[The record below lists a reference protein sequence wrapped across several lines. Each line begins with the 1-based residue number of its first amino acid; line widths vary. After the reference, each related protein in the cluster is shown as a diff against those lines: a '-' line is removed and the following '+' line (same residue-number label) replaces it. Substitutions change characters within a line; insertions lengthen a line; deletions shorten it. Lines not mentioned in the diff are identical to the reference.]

1 MPPTAPAPAPAQP
14 STGTAAAVAPT
25 PAGAAAEK
33 AAPVTGA
40 VGNGAYAV
48 QVASFSGSKRKE
60 NAEVFKKRL
69 EANAGLKADLVPSE
83 DDKMV
88 RVFVGNYPDRE
99 SAVKACE
106 ELKKRAGFAGSFV
119 KRR

>member
-1 MPPTAPAPAPAQP
+1 MAPPAVPVPAQP
-14 STGTAAAVAPT
+14 IANIA
-25 PAGAAAEK
+25 AAAEK
-33 AAPVTGA
+33 AAPVAGA
-40 VGNGAYAV
+40 AGTGAYAV

-83 DDKMV
+83 DDQMV